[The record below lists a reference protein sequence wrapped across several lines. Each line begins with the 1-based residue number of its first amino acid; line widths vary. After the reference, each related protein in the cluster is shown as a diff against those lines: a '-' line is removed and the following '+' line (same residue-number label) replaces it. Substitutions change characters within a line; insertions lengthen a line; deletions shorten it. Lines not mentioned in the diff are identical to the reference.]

1 MQVQSNARLYR
12 VVAEHVQTVRSSIQ
26 QGFGVDCYVYRTS
39 GYYAERP

>member
-12 VVAEHVQTVRSSIQ
+12 VVAEHVLRSSIQ